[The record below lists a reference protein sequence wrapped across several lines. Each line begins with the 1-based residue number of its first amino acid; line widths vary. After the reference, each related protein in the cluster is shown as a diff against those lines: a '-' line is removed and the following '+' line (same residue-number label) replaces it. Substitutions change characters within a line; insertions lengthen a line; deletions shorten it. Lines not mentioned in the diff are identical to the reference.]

1 MRSGEIM
8 KAFKKIIFNP
18 IKSIFCVIC
27 IWFVIFF
34 IQFGNPK
41 DDMPEYLTKEL
52 GEQLFYTNDYST
64 CYAAVYSFSDE
75 WYENIKPIISKREW
89 WQITPIDDDIE
100 DGRSLKTRSFTAAWC
115 NGGFKEYSDIFFEAI
130 KVKGNDYD
138 AGNVS
143 FVLIAKKEKLLF
155 ITTAK

>member
-1 MRSGEIM
+1 MRLGKIM
-8 KAFKKIIFNP
+8 RILKKIVSNP
-18 IKSIFCVIC
+18 IKSIFFVIC
-27 IWFVIFF
+27 IYLVVFF

-41 DDMPEYLTKEL
+41 DDMAEYLTKGL

-75 WYENIKPIISKREW
+75 WYENISPIISKREW
-89 WQITPIDDDIE
+89 WKNTPIDDDIE
-100 DGRSLKTRSFTAAWC
+100 DGMSLKTRSFTAAWC
-115 NGGFKEYSDIFFEAI
+115 NDGFQEYSDIFFEAI
-130 KVKGNDYD
+130 KVKGNDYF

-155 ITTAK
+155 IATAK